1 MKPHVSEAIVVLITA
16 KDTTEARR
24 LAEGLISAGLASCV
38 QILPQV
44 ESIYRWEGAVQHETE
59 TLMFAKTLKER
70 FQELEQHVRGV
81 HSYQVPEIL
90 ALPVAAMSLPYLKWL
105 EETLESTPDVS

>member
-1 MKPHVSEAIVVLITA
+1 MKPHVSEAIVVVITA
-16 KDTTEARR
+16 KDTDEARV
-24 LAEGLISAGLASCV
+24 LAEGLISAGLVSCV

-59 TLMFAKTLKER
+59 ALMFAKTLREK
-70 FQELEQHVRGV
+70 FQELERHVRAL

-90 ALPVAAMSLPYLKWL
+90 ALRVEAISSPYLKWL
-105 EETLESTPDVS
+105 EETLESPPEVS